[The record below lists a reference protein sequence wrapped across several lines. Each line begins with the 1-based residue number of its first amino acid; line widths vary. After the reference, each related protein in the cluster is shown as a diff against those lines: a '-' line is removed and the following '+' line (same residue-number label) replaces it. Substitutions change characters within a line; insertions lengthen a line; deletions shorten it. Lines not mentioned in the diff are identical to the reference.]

1 MLVPFATPDQMADRS
16 RGAITVASHPFLPS
30 ALKAASKEIRKCCR
44 WHVATRETV
53 TRAFIEPAPRSDL
66 WLPALEIASID
77 EATLDGVPLDVS
89 AVVINPETGWTSLRA
104 WGRVLSVTF
113 TAGFE
118 EVPDDIVD
126 LTLHVAARSLG
137 SPLGAI
143 REQAGPVSVTWSAT
157 APNVSG
163 GTVLLPHE
171 KDSLAEYQIGR
182 TP

>member
-1 MLVPFATPDQMADRS
+1 MFVPFATPDQMVDRS

-30 ALKAASKEIRKCCR
+30 ALKAASKEIRKHCR
-44 WHVATRETV
+44 WHVATRETI
-53 TRAFIEPAPRSDL
+53 TRAFTGPRPADL
-66 WLPALEIASID
+66 WIPALEIASID

-89 AVVINPETGWTSLRA
+89 GIVFNPETGWTSLRT

-163 GTVLLPHE
+163 GTVLLEHE